1 MNDDKV
7 PPSFPS
13 VSERAPDS
21 VPLGARVVEA
31 PYGQRESQIP
41 LPTFKARTNAILFIL
56 TVLSVFYV
64 GQGWTAKP
72 DMGAWQALGGAWVF
86 AVPLLGI
93 LVAHEFGHYIAARI
107 HRVPASLPYFIPFPI
122 LNPFGTMGAVII
134 MPRRIRSANALLD
147 IGAAGPIAGMVVAIP
162 VMLFGLS
169 LSELGPRSDSGYIQ
183 EGQSILYWALKAM
196 VFGHIPADQ
205 DVHLHPTALAAWA
218 GFLVTFLNMI
228 PVGQLD
234 GGHVAY
240 ALFGKRQNKLAGLF
254 IYTPVVLF
262 IYNAIVHV
270 LPILRRGMAEGFS
283 NLGWQAWMPVSA
295 CTVWVTIFILL
306 LVMRR
311 ASGVGHPPVDDEK
324 LSPVR
329 RLVAIATLVMLI
341 SLFMPSPWVVF

>member
-1 MNDDKV
+1 MSAEPV
-7 PPSFPS
+7 PPSFPTVDAS
-13 VSERAPDS
+13 APES
-21 VPLGARVVEA
+21 VPLGAQAVQAEVE
-31 PYGQRESQIP
+31 PRESQIP
-41 LPTFKARTNAILFIL
+41 VPVFNPRTNAILFVA
-56 TVLSVFYV
+56 TVISVFYV
-64 GQGWTAKP
+64 GQGWTARP
-72 DMGAWQALGGAWVF
+72 NMGTWEALRGAWVF

-122 LNPFGTMGAVII
+122 LNPFGTMGAVIV

-147 IGAAGPIAGMVVAIP
+147 IGAAGPIAGMVVAVP

-169 LSELGPRSDSGYIQ
+169 LSELGPRSATGYIQ
-183 EGQSILYWALKAM
+183 EGQSILYWALKAL
-196 VFGHIPADQ
+196 VFGNIAPDQ

-240 ALFGKRQNKLAGLF
+240 ALFGRKQNKIAGLF
-254 IYTPVVLF
+254 LYTPVVMFL
-262 IYNAIVHV
+262 YNGYVHV

-283 NLGWQAWMPVSA
+283 SLGWQAWMPVSA
-295 CTVWVTIFILL
+295 CTVWITIFILL
-306 LVMRR
+306 IVMRR

-329 RLVAIATLVMLI
+329 RGVAWATLAMGVSIL
-341 SLFMPSPWVVF
+341 MPSPWVVY